1 MLDRTL
7 SRAAPEAATPSEEIH
22 RERRDEGAR
31 VDACNRL
38 ARRMDILIAVS
49 SGSETSDRISPRR
62 EAIPG
67 CRAEL
72 LMLSD
77 ASFLHEVVRHT
88 VDLIPNEPK
97 HGLAWTSSTRK
108 AATETN

>member
-1 MLDRTL
+1 ML
-7 SRAAPEAATPSEEIH
+7 SRAAPEAAAPSEEIH
-22 RERRDEGAR
+22 RERRDESAR
-31 VDACNRL
+31 VDACNRPT
-38 ARRMDILIAVS
+38 RRMHILVAVS
-49 SGSETSDRISPRR
+49 SGSEAADRISPRR
-62 EAIPG
+62 ETIPG

-77 ASFLHEVVRHT
+77 ALSLHEVVRHT
-88 VDLIPNEPK
+88 VDLIPNELK